1 MAAYVLR
8 RLAEAVPTLVGASV
22 LVFALIHLVPGDPAA
37 VYLGLDARAQD
48 IAVLR
53 HHLGLDRPLAVQYW
67 IYVTHALHGDLGESY
82 YYKDSILRLVA
93 GALPNTAE
101 LAAAALTVS
110 LLIALPLGLAAAL
123 RPQTATDYGTT
134 AAAVAGVAV
143 PVFWLAIMLI
153 FVFAVRLHWLP
164 ASGRGGPV
172 WTPAG
177 LAHLVLPAL
186 ALGLGLAASTAR
198 LTRATMLEVLNED
211 YVRTARA
218 KGLRPRVV
226 TLRHALRNALIPIVT
241 NLGLQIG
248 ILLSGAFLTETV
260 FSWPGVGRLAV
271 DAMVRRD
278 YPLLQGVL
286 LVTIVLFI
294 LVNLAVD
301 LAYPILDPRLR
312 GGQE

>member
-1 MAAYVLR
+1 MR
-8 RLAEAVPTLVGASV
+8 LVG
-22 LVFALIHLVPGDPAA
+22 
-37 VYLGLDARAQD
+37 Q
-48 IAVLR
+48 
-53 HHLGLDRPLAVQYW
+53 
-67 IYVTHALHGDLGESY
+67 
-82 YYKDSILRLVA
+82 
-93 GALPNTAE
+93 ALPNTAE
-101 LAAAALTVS
+101 LAGAALTMS

-123 RPQTATDYGTT
+123 RPQTAADY
-134 AAAVAGVAV
+134 AATGAVVTGVAV

-153 FVFAVRLHWLP
+153 FLFAVRLHWLP

-172 WTPAG
+172 WTAPG

-186 ALGLGLAASTAR
+186 ALALGLAASTAR
-198 LTRATMLEVLNED
+198 LTRATMLDVLDED

-218 KGLRPRVV
+218 KGLRARTV

-241 NLGLQIG
+241 NVGLQIG

-260 FSWPGVGRLAV
+260 FSWPGIGRLAV

-294 LVNLAVD
+294 LVNLLVD
-301 LAYPILDPRLR
+301 LAYPLLDPRLR
-312 GGQE
+312 RARG

>member
-1 MAAYVLR
+1 VATYVLK
-8 RLAEAVPTLVGASV
+8 RLAEAVPTLVGASI
-22 LVFALIHLVPGDPAA
+22 LVFLLIHLVPGDPAA
-37 VYLGLDARAQD
+37 VYLGLDARPQD
-48 IAVLR
+48 VALLR
-53 HHLGLDRPLAVQYW
+53 QRLGLDRPLAEQYW
-67 IYVTHALHGDLGESY
+67 LYVTHAVHGDLGESY
-82 YYKDSILRLVA
+82 YYKDSIMRLV
-93 GALPNTAE
+93 GQALPNTAE
-101 LAAAALTVS
+101 LAVAALALS

-123 RPQTATDYGTT
+123 RPQTAVDY
-134 AAAVAGVAV
+134 AATGVAVAGVAV

-153 FVFAVRLHWLP
+153 FLFAVRLHWLP

-172 WTPAG
+172 WTAAG
-177 LAHLVLPAL
+177 LVHLLMPAL

-198 LTRATMLEVLNED
+198 LTRSTLLDVLDED
-211 YVRTARA
+211 YVRTAKA
-218 KGLRPRVV
+218 KGLRARTV

-241 NLGLQIG
+241 NVGLQIG

-294 LVNLAVD
+294 LLNLLVD
-301 LAYPILDPRLR
+301 LAYPLLDPRLR
-312 GGQE
+312 GGRG

>member
-1 MAAYVLR
+1 MAAYLLR
-8 RLAEAVPTLVGASV
+8 RLAQAIPTLLGASV
-22 LVFALIHLVPGDPAA
+22 LVFALIHLVPGDPAF
-37 VYLGLDARAQD
+37 VYLGPDAHPEDVAT
-48 IAVLR
+48 LR

-67 IYVTHALHGDLGESY
+67 LYVTHALRGDLGESY
-82 YYKDSILRLVA
+82 YYKDSIMRLVG

-101 LAAAALTVS
+101 LALAALAVS

-123 RPQTATDYGTT
+123 RPQTAADY
-134 AAAVAGVAV
+134 AATGVAVAGVAV

-164 ASGRGGPV
+164 ASGRGGPL
-172 WTPAG
+172 WSPPG

-198 LTRATMLEVLNED
+198 LTRATVLDVLEED

-218 KGLRPRVV
+218 KGLRPRTV

-241 NLGLQIG
+241 NVGLQIG

-294 LVNLAVD
+294 VVNLAVD
-301 LAYPILDPRLR
+301 LAYPLLDPRLR
-312 GGQE
+312 RTQG